1 MTCSR
6 CREGLGVSVSAQGEE
21 RRLGDSAI
29 NGKGNDS
36 LSVRATVAAVRRET

>member
-1 MTCSR
+1 MACPR
-6 CREGLGVSVSAQGEE
+6 RREGFGVNVSAQGEE

-36 LSVRATVAAVRRET
+36 LSVRAIVAAVRRET